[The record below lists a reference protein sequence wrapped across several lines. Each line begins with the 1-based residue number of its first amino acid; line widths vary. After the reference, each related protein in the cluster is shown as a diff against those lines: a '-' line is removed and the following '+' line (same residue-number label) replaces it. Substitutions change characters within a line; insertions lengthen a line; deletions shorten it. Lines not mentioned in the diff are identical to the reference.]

1 MEFPRIARD
10 TLARRTGL
18 LDRGGSRRRK
28 PALRWQIE
36 LDDGLMGVHCD
47 VGDSALS
54 ARIRRALVASLPQ
67 HTPGPAPQLWLER
80 VPAVDNA
87 TAARKGMLTLPANL
101 DFYVPT
107 EGRPAVPRELSLA
120 RQRRAGLEL
129 SVVRDRRQVEH
140 FYNTLYL
147 PTLARTHP
155 EGRASSLRELE
166 QLGHGWLM
174 LLSRDTRV
182 VAGGLM
188 FESPLRSNE
197 GWFSHLGYVP
207 GAPAFI
213 RAAPYVAA
221 LELSRRFG
229 FAATDLLAAL
239 PLLSDGL
246 AQHKLAWGSQ
256 VRTFAAEGAAASAAL
271 RLSFASTHALIR
283 FCRRHPIV
291 VLTQG
296 DLIVLASERC
306 PRLPSQSTRLNVEA
320 FDPGVPIAEL
330 TTALYARSAAL
341 LTAAGS

>member
-10 TLARRTGL
+10 TLARRTGP
-18 LDRGGSRRRK
+18 LDRGGPRRRK
-28 PALRWQIE
+28 TALRWQVE

-47 VGDSALS
+47 VDDGALS

-67 HTPGPAPQLWLER
+67 RAPGLSPQLWIER

-87 TAARKGMLTLPANL
+87 TAARKGKLTLPANL

-107 EGRPAVPRELSLA
+107 EGRLAVSRELSLA
-120 RQRRAGLEL
+120 RQWRAGLEL
-129 SVVRDRRQVEH
+129 SVVRDRRQTVH

-174 LLSRDTRV
+174 LLSQDTQV
-182 VAGGLM
+182 MAGGLM